1 MTIAPKELFVGSA
14 RQLLGLDP
22 TGLIDQQAITGHL
35 KLATTA
41 GKLGP
46 FQRAATL
53 VGVTSFIGNNGSFR
67 STLPMI
73 QAGQKETLLLQVA
86 QSAALRMFTGIAIL
100 NCQERAAEVRVQAF
114 SEAGELTAERT
125 VLLEPG
131 HRLVDVLDGP
141 SLFGLGFEQVKGH
154 LRIVSEE
161 PVLVFSLF
169 GDFDY
174 QFLSAIEGQ
183 APIQ

>member
-114 SEAGELTAERT
+114 SE
-125 VLLEPG
+125 PG

>member
-22 TGLIDQQAITGHL
+22 TGLIDQQAI
-35 KLATTA
+35 TA

-73 QAGQKETLLLQVA
+73 QAGQKETLLQVA

-131 HRLVDVLDGP
+131 HRLVDVRDGP

-161 PVLVFSLF
+161 PILVFSLF